1 MRQDVIKA
9 LAALITAAFGLVA
22 ALAWNTAIQEIFRI
36 IFGDQSGVVAMI
48 IYAVVVTAIAVIATI
63 MIGRAAA
70 RAGVKDEEKPADQ
83 QELESLRSEVRSLR
97 DELRRVRDT
106 RAA

>member
-22 ALAWNTAIQEIFRI
+22 ALAWNTAIQEIFRVA
-36 IFGDQSGVVAMI
+36 FGDQSGILPML
-48 IYAVVVTAIAVIATI
+48 IYAVVVTIIAVIATI
-63 MIGRAAA
+63 AIGRAAA
-70 RAGVKDEEKPADQ
+70 KAGVKDEKPADQ
-83 QELESLRSEVRSLR
+83 QEIESLRSEVRSLR

-106 RAA
+106 EAA